1 MDPNIITLIAA
12 IAALVV
18 GIIAGKFIF
27 AKDTRK
33 RVDEAE
39 LQAQT
44 LIKEAGLRAETIRK
58 EKEIEA
64 KERFV
69 QLKAEHDRDVLERSR
84 KVSDSENRLRQKEQ
98 ALNQKVEQLER
109 RRHAG
114 VLHDLDRLEDLRG
127 REAELRMFAPRCRPF
142 AGAFR

>member
-1 MDPNIITLIAA
+1 MDSNIITLIVA
-12 IAALVV
+12 IVALLA

-58 EKEIEA
+58 
-64 KERFV
+64 
-69 QLKAEHDRDVLERSR
+69 
-84 KVSDSENRLRQKEQ
+84 
-98 ALNQKVEQLER
+98 
-109 RRHAG
+109 
-114 VLHDLDRLEDLRG
+114 
-127 REAELRMFAPRCRPF
+127 
-142 AGAFR
+142 